1 MLRKRISLI
10 LVLMLLLTGC
20 GPSAPTIENASGPGR
35 MVRRIEV
42 SIHPEDPAY
51 ARTYVTQENMNEL
64 LSLLRSMQSDEEPQE
79 EPDPNGGQ
87 SLYTATVTFANGQQS
102 VYCLLGHTY
111 LHLGDENWCVVDTK
125 LSKQF
130 CQFLLDHPSDDTPA
144 ESTTPAA

>member
-87 SLYTATVTFANGQQS
+87 SLYTATVTFAP
-102 VYCLLGHTY
+102 T
-111 LHLGDENWCVVDTK
+111 
-125 LSKQF
+125 
-130 CQFLLDHPSDDTPA
+130 PSD
-144 ESTTPAA
+144 STGGCTTGLSSSGAGGGGSS